1 MLKMERLLS
10 NKIFMV
16 IILQFAIN
24 AITFVTFYILLSKL
38 KKQWIEQVQKQ
49 NKFNEIYNENIQ
61 ICEDNFRVINTNIKR
76 RKID

>member
-24 AITFVTFYILLSKL
+24 AITFVTFYVLLSKL

>member
-1 MLKMERLLS
+1 MLKMEHLLS

-61 ICEDNFRVINTNIKR
+61 ICEDNFHVIKR
-76 RKID
+76 KLD

>member
-1 MLKMERLLS
+1 MLKMEHLIS

-24 AITFVTFYILLSKL
+24 AITFVTFYILFSKL

>member
-1 MLKMERLLS
+1 MLKMEHLLS
-10 NKIFMV
+10 NKIF

-24 AITFVTFYILLSKL
+24 AITFVTFYVLLSKL

-61 ICEDNFRVINTNIKR
+61 ICEDNFHVIKR
-76 RKID
+76 KLD